1 MYFVPFWLLLFNLIT
16 PWPLASNAL
25 AEIFLLLWFKFW
37 KGSLITNQLKS
48 MGKLKN
54 FSQAFQ
60 PWNPHLSIYLYID
73 LVHIWSWLDFSG
85 NFAMI
90 CMGNIFTLFNLVRFC
105 LKQFRQNS
113 WAKWRFFPALTGEKI
128 RLWLNVSV
136 LIWQSF
142 DFGTIISWQMLFTA
156 YENGLQVM

>member
-1 MYFVPFWLLLFNLIT
+1 MRYSYLYAQPNHILISLFRD
-16 PWPLASNAL
+16 W
-25 AEIFLLLWFKFW
+25 
-37 KGSLITNQLKS
+37 
-48 MGKLKN
+48 N

-90 CMGNIFTLFNLVRFC
+90 CMGNIFTLFNLVQFC

-113 WAKWRFFPALTGEKI
+113 WAKWRFFPAVTGEKI
-128 RLWLNVSV
+128 CLWLNVSV

-142 DFGTIISWQMLFTA
+142 DFGTIISWQMLEKIVKIYFLMLIRR
-156 YENGLQVM
+156 N